1 MARLDEA
8 FQAAA
13 PQPDGELGL
22 APGGLMRQEICE
34 DPYGFDAWDGSV
46 HSRCFVHILNSVQFL
61 GVTGSAPLQ
70 EPPSAQ
76 QYSEAGLPWFDY
88 YAADLEALAGAPR
101 LAGMDSVAA
110 KSLKVGDG
118 VVSGNGPVTPV
129 VVNLSARPV
138 RDGDS

>member
-46 HSRCFVHILNSVQFL
+46 RSRCFVHILNSVQFL

-76 QYSEAGLPWFDY
+76 QYSEAGLPWSTTTP
-88 YAADLEALAGAPR
+88 LTWKPWQAPR
-101 LAGMDSVAA
+101 GSQAWTAWQRRASRWGM
-110 KSLKVGDG
+110 G
-118 VVSGNGPVTPV
+118 
-129 VVNLSARPV
+129 LSPATV
-138 RDGDS
+138 R